1 MPAVNPGI
9 LQWARETAGLSL
21 EQAAHAL
28 QLNDSSTS
36 TGSEKLAA
44 YEAGEK
50 EPGRTLLKRMSQKY
64 RRPLLVFYLSEPP
77 TKGDRGKDFR
87 TLPIEVQMEYDAD
100 LDALIRSIRAR
111 QNIVR
116 SLLEDE
122 ESEPLSFV
130 GSANLQQ
137 DHKAVAQNIISILG
151 FKLSDFRAKRTVG
164 EAFAYLRE
172 CVENSGIFVLLI
184 GDLGSHHSTI
194 PVEVFRGFAVADH
207 IAPFVVVNDKDARS
221 AWSFTLLHEVTHLW
235 LGTTGISNTS
245 DKRDIE
251 RFCNSV
257 AGSILLPSQELVELA
272 NLRNAPMDE
281 VEAEV
286 SRFAE
291 DRNLSRTMVAYNL
304 HKQGAIGQALW
315 QQLVIIFEKDRIEL
329 EKRLKATERKG
340 SGPNYYIVRRHRL
353 GPALLGLT
361 SRTLKSGILSP
372 TKAGIILGI
381 KPRNV
386 QTLLGTSL
394 SGGDM

>member
-1 MPAVNPGI
+1 M
-9 LQWARETAGLSL
+9 

-36 TGSEKLAA
+36 TGGEKLAV

-50 EPGRTLLKRMSQKY
+50 EPSRALLKRMSQKY
-64 RRPLLVFYLSEPP
+64 RRPLLVFYLGEPP
-77 TKGDRGKDFR
+77 LKGDRGKDFR
-87 TLPIEVQMEYDAD
+87 TLSIEIQLEYDAD
-100 LDALIRSIRAR
+100 LDILIRSIRAR

-151 FKLSDFRAKRTVG
+151 FKLSDFRAKRTVA

-184 GDLGSHHSTI
+184 GDLGSHHSAI
-194 PVEVFRGFAVADH
+194 PVEVFRGFAIADP
-207 IAPFVVVNDKDARS
+207 IAPFVVINDKDART

-245 DKRDIE
+245 DERDIE

-272 NLRNAPMDE
+272 NLRNAPMDK
-281 VEAEV
+281 VVADV

-291 DRNLSRTMVAYNL
+291 NRNLSRTMVAYNL
-304 HKQGAIGQALW
+304 HKQGVIGQALW

-340 SGPNYYIVRRHRL
+340 SGPNYYTVRRHRL

-361 SRTLKSGILSP
+361 SRTLRSGILSP

-386 QTLLGTSL
+386 QRLLGTSL
-394 SGGDM
+394 SGVDM